1 MRSVAHAVSLGFEVL
16 GIDLASPRC
25 QGGPR
30 KAGSGVANVSKV
42 DVALDMSQEGALVGV
57 LEGCTEVIHLAADG
71 RPSADFIS
79 EVLPS
84 NIKATYHLLQEAER
98 AKVKRV
104 IFANHTQHGAT
115 MALGG
120 HCGTMSWER
129 LQAVGGPASIALGD
143 SLSRAGPDSFYAVS
157 KLTGEA
163 MGYLYSRVHQSFEF
177 VALRIGWCLYDKPT
191 DLQGDACEAR
201 EGFLVAYAV
210 SRNGFRS
217 FQLEDRH
224 SRRAASARCERQAT
238 RGWNARPV

>member
-1 MRSVAHAVSLGFEVL
+1 MVQRGRIAITGAGGFLGQLARAECEELGFEVL

-104 IFANHTQHGAT
+104 IFASTNHTQHGAT

-191 DLQGDACEAR
+191 DLQGDACEDYLR
-201 EGFLVAYAV
+201 CMIPRGIRSESQWV
-210 SRNGFRS
+210 S
-217 FQLEDRH
+217 LLP
-224 SRRAASARCERQAT
+224 A
-238 RGWNARPV
+238 